1 MIAIYR
7 CAACGSPRV
16 KADEK
21 CEGYSI
27 TKGIVGTA
35 IFGNVGAVAG
45 INGKKKTYY
54 HCPDCGTTL
63 SYPMGRTILNVI
75 NEYISN
81 PSANESALRSWKKNY
96 PNIEWV
102 DPKALSDDVVLSV
115 ADPDQAA
122 LLELSAKIPDI
133 SAMPLEQVQNIIA
146 KKILKYHEITGCRY
160 ATEEEVQNAIG
171 YNKYRTSNNEGVFIE
186 AFPVAEV
193 KLQQADDIDYETI
206 DGVSRYVFLTS
217 EEKKD
222 RAKLKLT
229 MQTAVALYKKNEN
242 TIYQGILNT
251 LPKSVWIT
259 YSECK
264 NIFVDYVFERAISDD
279 IQIVDRLFNR
289 WRQEAIRNNDL
300 MEQTSEDGGIMY
312 SITDEESKLNEEER
326 KAKERINVLLEQSNK
341 AAEIA
346 SQKVSDAKKLM
357 EFMKGKLP
365 VEKTAFTEDELTTIR
380 FRDDLLKNAYGTTE
394 FEELL
399 YWSVYAGLLE
409 FDGMKFILPG
419 KSQAEN
425 DLYKEQRDKLD
436 EAEKKKKPFISQ
448 LSGLK
453 SEEQQLVVSLKEQ
466 QNIYDENASKI
477 FGAGAKKKKDAKQK
491 MIEIENSLR
500 SIKSQIEEKEKAIV
514 SIDEEI
520 ETIQNMMPIDRF
532 AAKRFWHHTQH
543 KYITK
548 VYSDTEAFLRRE
560 VVRVLQ
566 ENKIPMGDGLIQ
578 EYSDQLKQ
586 YVATK
591 PKLTDSL
598 SSIMNQMYL
607 DKLLLK
613 IEVPTEYFHD
623 SYYVPIS
630 NDPDALKTGC

>member
-122 LLELSAKIPDI
+122 LLELSARIPNI

-160 ATEEEVQNAIG
+160 ATEDEIQNAIG
-171 YNKYRTSNNEGVFIE
+171 YNKYKVLNEGAFIE
-186 AFPVAEV
+186 AFPGAEV
-193 KLQQADDIDYETI
+193 TLQQADDIAYETI
-206 DGVSRYVFLTS
+206 DGVSRYVFLTP
-217 EEKKD
+217 EEKKE

-229 MQTAVALYKKNEN
+229 VQTAVALYKENESI
-242 TIYQGILNT
+242 IYHGILDI
-251 LPKSVWIT
+251 LPKNIWIT
-259 YSECK
+259 HSECR
-264 NIFVDYVFERAISDD
+264 NIFFDYIFEKEISDD

-300 MEQTSEDGGIMY
+300 MEQTSENGEWFY
-312 SITDEESKLNEEER
+312 SKTDEESKLSEEER
-326 KAKERINVLLEQSNK
+326 KEKERINVLIEQSNK
-341 AAEIA
+341 ATEIA
-346 SQKVSDAKKLM
+346 SQKISDAKKLM
-357 EFMKGKLP
+357 AFMKGKLP
-365 VEKTAFTEDELTTIR
+365 VEKTTFTEDELTTIR
-380 FRDDLLKNAYGTTE
+380 FRDNLLKNAYGISE

-409 FDGMKFILPG
+409 FDGMKFMLPG
-419 KSQAEN
+419 KSPAEN
-425 DLYKEQRDKLD
+425 DIYKEQKDKLD
-436 EAEKKKKPFISQ
+436 EAEKKKEPFISQ

-453 SEEQQLVVSLKEQ
+453 SEEQRLVVSLKEQ

-543 KYITK
+543 KFITK
-548 VYSDTEAFLRRE
+548 TYSDTEAFLRRE

-586 YVATK
+586 YVATR
-591 PKLTDSL
+591 PKLTESL

>member
-1 MIAIYR
+1 
-7 CAACGSPRV
+7 
-16 KADEK
+16 
-21 CEGYSI
+21 
-27 TKGIVGTA
+27 
-35 IFGNVGAVAG
+35 
-45 INGKKKTYY
+45 
-54 HCPDCGTTL
+54 
-63 SYPMGRTILNVI
+63 
-75 NEYISN
+75 
-81 PSANESALRSWKKNY
+81 
-96 PNIEWV
+96 
-102 DPKALSDDVVLSV
+102 
-115 ADPDQAA
+115 
-122 LLELSAKIPDI
+122 
-133 SAMPLEQVQNIIA
+133 
-146 KKILKYHEITGCRY
+146 
-160 ATEEEVQNAIG
+160 
-171 YNKYRTSNNEGVFIE
+171 
-186 AFPVAEV
+186 
-193 KLQQADDIDYETI
+193 
-206 DGVSRYVFLTS
+206 
-217 EEKKD
+217 
-222 RAKLKLT
+222 

-466 QNIYDENASKI
+466 QNIYNENVSKI
-477 FGAGAKKKKDAKQK
+477 FGAGAKKKKEARQK
-491 MIEIENSLR
+491 MTEIENSLR
-500 SIKSQIEEKEKAIV
+500 CIKFKIEEKEKAMF
-514 SIDEEI
+514 SIDAEI
-520 ETIQNMMPIDRF
+520 EKIQNMMPIDRF

-578 EYSDQLKQ
+578 EYSEQLKQ

-591 PKLTDSL
+591 PKLTESL

>member
-81 PSANESALRSWKKNY
+81 PSANESTLRSWKKNY

-122 LLELSAKIPDI
+122 ILELSARIPNI

-160 ATEEEVQNAIG
+160 ATEDEIQNAIG
-171 YNKYRTSNNEGVFIE
+171 YNKYKVLTEGAFIE

-193 KLQQADDIDYETI
+193 KLQQADDIVYETI
-206 DGVSRYVFLTS
+206 DGVPRYVFLTP
-217 EEKKD
+217 EEKKE

-229 MQTAVALYKKNEN
+229 VQTAVALYKENESI
-242 TIYQGILNT
+242 IYHGILDI
-251 LPKSVWIT
+251 LPKNIWIT
-259 YSECK
+259 HSECR
-264 NIFVDYVFERAISDD
+264 NIFFDYIFEKEISDD

-300 MEQTSEDGGIMY
+300 MEQTSENGELFY
-312 SITDEESKLNEEER
+312 SKTDEESKLSEEER
-326 KAKERINVLLEQSNK
+326 KEKERINVLIEQSNK
-341 AAEIA
+341 ATEIA
-346 SQKVSDAKKLM
+346 SQKISDAKKLM
-357 EFMKGKLP
+357 AFMKGKLP
-365 VEKTAFTEDELTTIR
+365 VEKPTFTEDELTTIR
-380 FRDDLLKNAYGTTE
+380 FRDNLLKNAYGITE

-409 FDGMKFILPG
+409 FDGMKFMLPG

-425 DLYKEQRDKLD
+425 DIYKEQKDKLD
-436 EAEKKKKPFISQ
+436 EAEKKKEPFISQ

-453 SEEQQLVVSLKEQ
+453 SEEQRLVVSLKEQ

-586 YVATK
+586 YVATR
-591 PKLTDSL
+591 PKHTKSL

>member
-122 LLELSAKIPDI
+122 LLELSARIPNI

-160 ATEEEVQNAIG
+160 ATEDEIQNAIG
-171 YNKYRTSNNEGVFIE
+171 YNKYKVLNEGAFIE

-193 KLQQADDIDYETI
+193 KLQQADDIAYETI
-206 DGVSRYVFLTS
+206 DGVSRYVFLTP
-217 EEKKD
+217 EEKKE

-229 MQTAVALYKKNEN
+229 VQTAVALYKENESI
-242 TIYQGILNT
+242 IYHGILDI
-251 LPKSVWIT
+251 LPKNIWIT
-259 YSECK
+259 HSECR
-264 NIFVDYVFERAISDD
+264 NIFFDYIFEKEISDD

-300 MEQTSEDGGIMY
+300 MEQTSENGELFY
-312 SITDEESKLNEEER
+312 SKTDEESKLSEEER
-326 KAKERINVLLEQSNK
+326 KEKERINVLIEQSNK
-341 AAEIA
+341 ATEIA
-346 SQKVSDAKKLM
+346 SQKISDAKKLM
-357 EFMKGKLP
+357 VFMKGKLP
-365 VEKTAFTEDELTTIR
+365 VGKTTFTEDELTTIR
-380 FRDDLLKNAYGTTE
+380 FRDNLLKNAYGITE

-409 FDGMKFILPG
+409 FDGMKFMLPV

-425 DLYKEQRDKLD
+425 DIYKEQREKLD
-436 EAEKKKKPFISQ
+436 EAEKQKEPIISQ

-453 SEEQQLVVSLKEQ
+453 SEEQRLVVSLKEQ

-500 SIKSQIEEKEKAIV
+500 SIKSKIEEKEKAMV
-514 SIDEEI
+514 SIDEDI

-578 EYSDQLKQ
+578 EYSEQLKQ

-591 PKLTDSL
+591 PKLTESL

>member
-122 LLELSAKIPDI
+122 LLELSARIPNI

-160 ATEEEVQNAIG
+160 ATEDEIQNAIG
-171 YNKYRTSNNEGVFIE
+171 YNKYKVLTEGAFIE

-193 KLQQADDIDYETI
+193 KLQQADDIVYETI
-206 DGVSRYVFLTS
+206 DGVPRYVFLTP
-217 EEKKD
+217 EEKKE

-229 MQTAVALYKKNEN
+229 VQTAVALYKENESI
-242 TIYQGILNT
+242 IYHGILDI
-251 LPKSVWIT
+251 LPKNIWIT
-259 YSECK
+259 HSECR
-264 NIFVDYVFERAISDD
+264 NIFFDYIFEKEISDD

-300 MEQTSEDGGIMY
+300 MEQTSENGELFY
-312 SITDEESKLNEEER
+312 SKTDEESKLSEEER
-326 KAKERINVLLEQSNK
+326 KEKERINVLIEQSNK
-341 AAEIA
+341 ATEIA
-346 SQKVSDAKKLM
+346 SQKISDAKKLM
-357 EFMKGKLP
+357 AFMKGKLP
-365 VEKTAFTEDELTTIR
+365 VEKPTFTEDELTTIR
-380 FRDDLLKNAYGTTE
+380 FRDNLLKNAYGISE

-409 FDGMKFILPG
+409 FDGMKFMLPG
-419 KSQAEN
+419 KSPAEN
-425 DLYKEQRDKLD
+425 DIYKEQKDKLD
-436 EAEKKKKPFISQ
+436 EAEKKKEPFISQ

-453 SEEQQLVVSLKEQ
+453 SEEQRLVVSLKEQ
-466 QNIYDENASKI
+466 QNIYNENVSKI
-477 FGAGAKKKKDAKQK
+477 FGAGAQKKKEARQK
-491 MIEIENSLR
+491 MTEIENSLR

-578 EYSDQLKQ
+578 EYSEQLKQ

-591 PKLTDSL
+591 PKLTESL

>member
-122 LLELSAKIPDI
+122 LLELSARIPNI

-146 KKILKYHEITGCRY
+146 KKILKYHEITD
-160 ATEEEVQNAIG
+160 
-171 YNKYRTSNNEGVFIE
+171 KYKVLNEGAFIE

-193 KLQQADDIDYETI
+193 KLQQADDIAYETI
-206 DGVSRYVFLTS
+206 DGVSRYVFLTP
-217 EEKKD
+217 EEKKE

-229 MQTAVALYKKNEN
+229 VQTAVALYKENESI
-242 TIYQGILNT
+242 IYHGILDI
-251 LPKSVWIT
+251 LPKNIWIT
-259 YSECK
+259 HSECR
-264 NIFVDYVFERAISDD
+264 NIFFDYIFEKEISDD

-300 MEQTSEDGGIMY
+300 MEQTSENGELFY
-312 SITDEESKLNEEER
+312 SKTDEESKLSEEER
-326 KAKERINVLLEQSNK
+326 KEKERINVLIEQSNK
-341 AAEIA
+341 ATEIA
-346 SQKVSDAKKLM
+346 SQKISDAKKLM
-357 EFMKGKLP
+357 AFMKGKLP
-365 VEKTAFTEDELTTIR
+365 VEKTTFTEDELTTIR
-380 FRDDLLKNAYGTTE
+380 FRDNLLKNAYGISE

-409 FDGMKFILPG
+409 FDGMKFMLPG
-419 KSQAEN
+419 KSPAEN
-425 DLYKEQRDKLD
+425 DIYKEQKDKLD
-436 EAEKKKKPFISQ
+436 EAEKKKEPFISQ

-453 SEEQQLVVSLKEQ
+453 SEEQRLVVSLKEQ

-543 KYITK
+543 KFITK
-548 VYSDTEAFLRRE
+548 TYSDTEAFLRRE
-560 VVRVLQ
+560 VVRILQ

-586 YVATK
+586 YVATR
-591 PKLTDSL
+591 PKLTESL

-623 SYYVPIS
+623 MFVIGLLDRIHNQVASLYHATEE
-630 NDPDALKTGC
+630 DECLGT

>member
-81 PSANESALRSWKKNY
+81 PSANESTLRSWKKNY

-122 LLELSAKIPDI
+122 ILELSARIPNI

-160 ATEEEVQNAIG
+160 ATEDEIQNAIG
-171 YNKYRTSNNEGVFIE
+171 YNKYKVLTEGAFIE

-193 KLQQADDIDYETI
+193 KLQQADDIVYETI
-206 DGVSRYVFLTS
+206 DGVPRYVFLTP
-217 EEKKD
+217 EEKKE

-229 MQTAVALYKKNEN
+229 VQTAVALYKENESI
-242 TIYQGILNT
+242 IYHGILDI
-251 LPKSVWIT
+251 LPKNIWIT
-259 YSECK
+259 HSECR
-264 NIFVDYVFERAISDD
+264 NIFFDYIFEKEISDD

-300 MEQTSEDGGIMY
+300 MEQTSENGELFY
-312 SITDEESKLNEEER
+312 SKTDEESKLSEEER
-326 KAKERINVLLEQSNK
+326 KEKERINVLIEQSNK
-341 AAEIA
+341 ATEIA
-346 SQKVSDAKKLM
+346 SQKISDAKKLM
-357 EFMKGKLP
+357 AFMKGKLP
-365 VEKTAFTEDELTTIR
+365 VEKPTFTEDELTTIR
-380 FRDDLLKNAYGTTE
+380 FRDNLLKNAYGITE

-409 FDGMKFILPG
+409 FDGMKFMLPG

-425 DLYKEQRDKLD
+425 DIYKEQKDKLD
-436 EAEKKKKPFISQ
+436 EAEKKKEPFISQ

-453 SEEQQLVVSLKEQ
+453 SEEQRLIASLKEQ

-543 KYITK
+543 KFITK
-548 VYSDTEAFLRRE
+548 AYSDTEAFLRRE

-586 YVATK
+586 YVATR
-591 PKLTDSL
+591 PKHTKSL

>member
-75 NEYISN
+75 NVYISN

-122 LLELSAKIPDI
+122 LLELSARIPNI

-160 ATEEEVQNAIG
+160 ATEDEIQNAIG
-171 YNKYRTSNNEGVFIE
+171 YNKYKVLNEGAFIE

-193 KLQQADDIDYETI
+193 KLQQADDIVYETI
-206 DGVSRYVFLTS
+206 DGLSRYVFLTP
-217 EEKKD
+217 EEKKE

-229 MQTAVALYKKNEN
+229 VQTAVALYKENESI
-242 TIYQGILNT
+242 IYHGILDI
-251 LPKSVWIT
+251 LPKNIWIT
-259 YSECK
+259 HSECR
-264 NIFVDYVFERAISDD
+264 NIFFDYIFEKEISDD

-300 MEQTSEDGGIMY
+300 MEQTSENGELFY
-312 SITDEESKLNEEER
+312 SKTDEESKLSEEER
-326 KAKERINVLLEQSNK
+326 KEKERINVLIEQSNK
-341 AAEIA
+341 ATEIA
-346 SQKVSDAKKLM
+346 SQKISDAKKLM
-357 EFMKGKLP
+357 AFMKGKLP
-365 VEKTAFTEDELTTIR
+365 VEKPTFTEDELTTIR
-380 FRDDLLKNAYGTTE
+380 FRDNLLKNTYGISE

-409 FDGMKFILPG
+409 FDGMKFMLPG
-419 KSQAEN
+419 KSPAEN
-425 DLYKEQRDKLD
+425 DIYKEQKDKLD
-436 EAEKKKKPFISQ
+436 EAEKKKEPFISQ

-453 SEEQQLVVSLKEQ
+453 SEEQRLVVSLKEQ

-500 SIKSQIEEKEKAIV
+500 SIKSKIEEKEKAMV
-514 SIDEEI
+514 SIDEDI
-520 ETIQNMMPIDRF
+520 EAIQNMMPIDRF

-578 EYSDQLKQ
+578 EYSEQLKQ

-591 PKLTDSL
+591 PKLTESL

-630 NDPDALKTGC
+630 NNPDAL

>member
-122 LLELSAKIPDI
+122 LLELSARIPNI

-160 ATEEEVQNAIG
+160 ATEDEIQNAIG
-171 YNKYRTSNNEGVFIE
+171 YNKYKVLTEGAFIE

-193 KLQQADDIDYETI
+193 KLQQADDIVYETI
-206 DGVSRYVFLTS
+206 DGVSRYVFLTP
-217 EEKKD
+217 EEKKE

-229 MQTAVALYKKNEN
+229 VQTAVALYKENESI
-242 TIYQGILNT
+242 IYHGILDI
-251 LPKSVWIT
+251 LPKNIWIT
-259 YSECK
+259 HSECR
-264 NIFVDYVFERAISDD
+264 NIFFDYIFEKEISDD

-300 MEQTSEDGGIMY
+300 MEQTSENGELFY
-312 SITDEESKLNEEER
+312 SKTDEESKLSEEER
-326 KAKERINVLLEQSNK
+326 KEKERINVLIEQSNK
-341 AAEIA
+341 ATEIA
-346 SQKVSDAKKLM
+346 SQKISDAKKLM
-357 EFMKGKLP
+357 AFMKGKLP
-365 VEKTAFTEDELTTIR
+365 VEKPTFTEDELTTIR
-380 FRDDLLKNAYGTTE
+380 FRDNLLKNAYGISE

-409 FDGMKFILPG
+409 FDGMKFMLPG
-419 KSQAEN
+419 KSPAEN
-425 DLYKEQRDKLD
+425 DIYKEQKDKLD
-436 EAEKKKKPFISQ
+436 EAEKKKEPFISQ

-453 SEEQQLVVSLKEQ
+453 SEEQRLVVSLKEQ

-578 EYSDQLKQ
+578 EYSEQLKQ

-591 PKLTDSL
+591 PKLTESL

-630 NDPDALKTGC
+630 NNPDAL

>member
-122 LLELSAKIPDI
+122 LLELSARIPNI

-160 ATEEEVQNAIG
+160 ATEDEIQNAIG
-171 YNKYRTSNNEGVFIE
+171 YNKYKVLNEGAFIE

-193 KLQQADDIDYETI
+193 KLQQADDIAYETI
-206 DGVSRYVFLTS
+206 DGVSRYVFLTP
-217 EEKKD
+217 EEKKE

-229 MQTAVALYKKNEN
+229 VQTAVALYKENESI
-242 TIYQGILNT
+242 IYHGILDI
-251 LPKSVWIT
+251 LPKNIWIT
-259 YSECK
+259 HSECR
-264 NIFVDYVFERAISDD
+264 NIFFDYIFEKEISDD

-300 MEQTSEDGGIMY
+300 MEQTSENGELFY
-312 SITDEESKLNEEER
+312 SKTDEESKLSEEER
-326 KAKERINVLLEQSNK
+326 KEKERINVLIEQSNK
-341 AAEIA
+341 ATEIA
-346 SQKVSDAKKLM
+346 SQKISDAKKLM
-357 EFMKGKLP
+357 AFMKGKLP
-365 VEKTAFTEDELTTIR
+365 VEKPTFTE
-380 FRDDLLKNAYGTTE
+380 
-394 FEELL
+394 
-399 YWSVYAGLLE
+399 S
-409 FDGMKFILPG
+409 
-419 KSQAEN
+419 
-425 DLYKEQRDKLD
+425 
-436 EAEKKKKPFISQ
+436 
-448 LSGLK
+448 
-453 SEEQQLVVSLKEQ
+453 
-466 QNIYDENASKI
+466 
-477 FGAGAKKKKDAKQK
+477 
-491 MIEIENSLR
+491 
-500 SIKSQIEEKEKAIV
+500 
-514 SIDEEI
+514 
-520 ETIQNMMPIDRF
+520 
-532 AAKRFWHHTQH
+532 
-543 KYITK
+543 
-548 VYSDTEAFLRRE
+548 
-560 VVRVLQ
+560 
-566 ENKIPMGDGLIQ
+566 
-578 EYSDQLKQ
+578 
-586 YVATK
+586 
-591 PKLTDSL
+591 
-598 SSIMNQMYL
+598 
-607 DKLLLK
+607 
-613 IEVPTEYFHD
+613 
-623 SYYVPIS
+623 
-630 NDPDALKTGC
+630 

>member
-122 LLELSAKIPDI
+122 LLELSARIPNI

-160 ATEEEVQNAIG
+160 ATEDEIQNAIG
-171 YNKYRTSNNEGVFIE
+171 YNKYKVLNEGAFIE

-193 KLQQADDIDYETI
+193 KLQQADDIAYETI
-206 DGVSRYVFLTS
+206 DGVSRYVFLTP
-217 EEKKD
+217 EEKKE

-229 MQTAVALYKKNEN
+229 VQTAVALYKENESI
-242 TIYQGILNT
+242 IYHGILDI
-251 LPKSVWIT
+251 LPKNIWIT
-259 YSECK
+259 HSECR
-264 NIFVDYVFERAISDD
+264 NIFFDYIFEKEISDD

-300 MEQTSEDGGIMY
+300 MEQTSENG
-312 SITDEESKLNEEER
+312 E
-326 KAKERINVLLEQSNK
+326 LLIEQSNK
-341 AAEIA
+341 ATEIA
-346 SQKVSDAKKLM
+346 SQKISDAKKLM
-357 EFMKGKLP
+357 AFMKGKLP
-365 VEKTAFTEDELTTIR
+365 VEKPTFTEDELTTIR
-380 FRDDLLKNAYGTTE
+380 FRDNLLKNAYGISE

-409 FDGMKFILPG
+409 FDGMKFMLPG
-419 KSQAEN
+419 KSPAEN
-425 DLYKEQRDKLD
+425 DIYKEQKDKLD
-436 EAEKKKKPFISQ
+436 EAEKKKEPFISQ

-453 SEEQQLVVSLKEQ
+453 SEEQRLVVSLKEQ

-578 EYSDQLKQ
+578 EYSEQLKQ

-591 PKLTDSL
+591 PKLTESL

-623 SYYVPIS
+623 NYYVPIS

>member
-1 MIAIYR
+1 MQ
-7 CAACGSPRV
+7 CLWN
-16 KADEK
+16 K
-21 CEGYSI
+21 C
-27 TKGIVGTA
+27 K
-35 IFGNVGAVAG
+35 
-45 INGKKKTYY
+45 
-54 HCPDCGTTL
+54 
-63 SYPMGRTILNVI
+63 
-75 NEYISN
+75 
-81 PSANESALRSWKKNY
+81 
-96 PNIEWV
+96 
-102 DPKALSDDVVLSV
+102 
-115 ADPDQAA
+115 
-122 LLELSAKIPDI
+122 
-133 SAMPLEQVQNIIA
+133 NIIA

-160 ATEEEVQNAIG
+160 ATEDEIQNAIG
-171 YNKYRTSNNEGVFIE
+171 YNKYKVLTEGAFIE

-193 KLQQADDIDYETI
+193 KLQQADDIVYETI
-206 DGVSRYVFLTS
+206 DGVSRYVFLTP
-217 EEKKD
+217 EEKKE

-229 MQTAVALYKKNEN
+229 VQTAVALYKENESI
-242 TIYQGILNT
+242 IYHGILDI
-251 LPKSVWIT
+251 LPKNIWIT
-259 YSECK
+259 HSECR
-264 NIFVDYVFERAISDD
+264 NIFFDYIFEKEISDD

-300 MEQTSEDGGIMY
+300 MEQTSENGELFY
-312 SITDEESKLNEEER
+312 SKTDEESKLSEEER
-326 KAKERINVLLEQSNK
+326 KEKERINVLIEQSNK
-341 AAEIA
+341 ATEIA
-346 SQKVSDAKKLM
+346 SQKISDAKKLM
-357 EFMKGKLP
+357 AFMKGKLP
-365 VEKTAFTEDELTTIR
+365 VEKPTFTEDELTTIR
-380 FRDDLLKNAYGTTE
+380 FRDNLLKNAYGISE

-409 FDGMKFILPG
+409 FDGMKFMLPG
-419 KSQAEN
+419 KSPAEN
-425 DLYKEQRDKLD
+425 DIYKEQKDKLD
-436 EAEKKKKPFISQ
+436 EAEKKKEPFISQ

-453 SEEQQLVVSLKEQ
+453 SEEQRLVVSLKEQ

-578 EYSDQLKQ
+578 EYSEQLKQ

-591 PKLTDSL
+591 PKLTESL

>member
-122 LLELSAKIPDI
+122 LLELSARIPNI

-160 ATEEEVQNAIG
+160 ATEDEIQNAIG
-171 YNKYRTSNNEGVFIE
+171 YNKYKVLTEGAFIE

-193 KLQQADDIDYETI
+193 KLQQADDIVYETI
-206 DGVSRYVFLTS
+206 DGVPRYVFLTP
-217 EEKKD
+217 EEKKE

-229 MQTAVALYKKNEN
+229 VQTAVALYKENESI
-242 TIYQGILNT
+242 IYHGILDI
-251 LPKSVWIT
+251 LPKNIWIT
-259 YSECK
+259 HSECR
-264 NIFVDYVFERAISDD
+264 NIFFDYIFEKEISDD
-279 IQIVDRLFNR
+279 IQIVDKLFNR

-300 MEQTSEDGGIMY
+300 MEQTSENGELFY
-312 SITDEESKLNEEER
+312 SKTDEESKLSEEER
-326 KAKERINVLLEQSNK
+326 KEKERINVLIEQSNK
-341 AAEIA
+341 ATEIA
-346 SQKVSDAKKLM
+346 SQKISDAKKLM
-357 EFMKGKLP
+357 AFMKGKLP
-365 VEKTAFTEDELTTIR
+365 VEKPTFTEDELTTIR
-380 FRDDLLKNAYGTTE
+380 FRDNLLKNAYGISE

-409 FDGMKFILPG
+409 FDGMKFMLPG
-419 KSQAEN
+419 KSPAEN
-425 DLYKEQRDKLD
+425 DIYKEQKDKLD
-436 EAEKKKKPFISQ
+436 EAEKKKEPFISQ

-453 SEEQQLVVSLKEQ
+453 SEEQRLVVSLKEQ

-578 EYSDQLKQ
+578 EYSEQLKQ

-591 PKLTDSL
+591 PKLTESL

>member
-122 LLELSAKIPDI
+122 LLELSARIPNI

-160 ATEEEVQNAIG
+160 ATEDEIQNAIG
-171 YNKYRTSNNEGVFIE
+171 YNKYKVLTEGAFIE

-193 KLQQADDIDYETI
+193 KLQQADDIVYETI
-206 DGVSRYVFLTS
+206 DGVPRYVFLTP
-217 EEKKD
+217 EEKKE

-229 MQTAVALYKKNEN
+229 VQTAVALYKENESI
-242 TIYQGILNT
+242 IYHGILDI
-251 LPKSVWIT
+251 LPKNIWIT
-259 YSECK
+259 HSECR
-264 NIFVDYVFERAISDD
+264 NIFFDYIFEKEISDD
-279 IQIVDRLFNR
+279 IQIVDKLFNR

-300 MEQTSEDGGIMY
+300 MEQTSENGELFY
-312 SITDEESKLNEEER
+312 SKTDEESKLSEEER
-326 KAKERINVLLEQSNK
+326 KEKERINVLIEQSNK
-341 AAEIA
+341 ATEIA
-346 SQKVSDAKKLM
+346 SQKISDAKKLM
-357 EFMKGKLP
+357 AFMKGKLP
-365 VEKTAFTEDELTTIR
+365 VEKPTFTEDELTTIR
-380 FRDDLLKNAYGTTE
+380 FRDNLLKNAYGISE
-394 FEELL
+394 FKELL

-409 FDGMKFILPG
+409 FDGMKFMLPG
-419 KSQAEN
+419 KSPAEN
-425 DLYKEQRDKLD
+425 DIYKEQKDKLD
-436 EAEKKKKPFISQ
+436 EAEKKKEPFISQ

-453 SEEQQLVVSLKEQ
+453 SEEQRLVVSLKEQ

-578 EYSDQLKQ
+578 EYSEQLKQ

-591 PKLTDSL
+591 PKLTESL

>member
-21 CEGYSI
+21 HEGYSI

-35 IFGNVGAVAG
+35 ILGSVGAVAG
-45 INGKKKTYY
+45 LNGKKRTYY

-63 SYPMGRTILNVI
+63 SYPMGRTILNII

-96 PNIEWV
+96 PNIEWS
-102 DPKALSDDVVLSV
+102 DPKALNGDLALSV

-122 LLELSAKIPDI
+122 LLELSAKIPNI
-133 SAMPLEQVQNIIA
+133 STMSLEQVQNTIA
-146 KKILKYHEITGCRY
+146 KKILRYHEITGCRY
-160 ATEEEVQNAIG
+160 ATEEEIRNAIG
-171 YNKYRTSNNEGVFIE
+171 YNKYSPLNNEGAFIE

-193 KLQQADDIDYETI
+193 KLQQSDDLDYEII
-206 DGVSRYVFLTS
+206 DGAYRYVFLTP
-217 EEKKD
+217 EEKRD

-229 MQTAVALYKKNEN
+229 MQTAVALYKENEG
-242 TIYQGILNT
+242 TIYHGILDI
-251 LPKSVWIT
+251 LPKNIWIT
-259 YSECK
+259 HSECR
-264 NIFVDYVFERAISDD
+264 NIFFDYIFEKEISDD

-300 MEQTSEDGGIMY
+300 MEQTSENGELFY
-312 SITDEESKLNEEER
+312 SKTDEESKLSEEER
-326 KAKERINVLLEQSNK
+326 KEKERINVLIEQSNK
-341 AAEIA
+341 ATEIA
-346 SQKVSDAKKLM
+346 SQKISDAKKLM
-357 EFMKGKLP
+357 AFMKGKLP
-365 VEKTAFTEDELTTIR
+365 VEKPTFTEDELTTIR
-380 FRDDLLKNAYGTTE
+380 FRDNLLKNTYGISE

-409 FDGMKFILPG
+409 FDGMKFMLPG
-419 KSQAEN
+419 KSPAEN
-425 DLYKEQRDKLD
+425 DIYKEQKDKLD
-436 EAEKKKKPFISQ
+436 EAEKKKEPFISQ

-453 SEEQQLVVSLKEQ
+453 SEEQRLVVSLKEQ

-500 SIKSQIEEKEKAIV
+500 SIKSKIEEKEKAMV
-514 SIDEEI
+514 SIDEDI
-520 ETIQNMMPIDRF
+520 EAIQNMMPIDRF

-578 EYSDQLKQ
+578 EYSEQLKQ

-591 PKLTDSL
+591 PKLTESL

>member
-122 LLELSAKIPDI
+122 LLELSAKIPNI

-160 ATEEEVQNAIG
+160 ATEDEIQNAIG
-171 YNKYRTSNNEGVFIE
+171 YNKYKVLNEGAFIE

-193 KLQQADDIDYETI
+193 KLQQADDIAYETI
-206 DGVSRYVFLTS
+206 DGVSRYVFLTP
-217 EEKKD
+217 EEKKE

-229 MQTAVALYKKNEN
+229 VQTAVALYKENESI
-242 TIYQGILNT
+242 IYHGILDI
-251 LPKSVWIT
+251 LPKNIWIPH
-259 YSECK
+259 SECR
-264 NIFVDYVFERAISDD
+264 NIFFDYIFEKEISDD

-300 MEQTSEDGGIMY
+300 MEQTSENGELFY
-312 SITDEESKLNEEER
+312 SKTDEESKLSEEER
-326 KAKERINVLLEQSNK
+326 KEKERINVLIEQSNK
-341 AAEIA
+341 ATEIA
-346 SQKVSDAKKLM
+346 SQKISDAKKLM
-357 EFMKGKLP
+357 AFMKGKLP
-365 VEKTAFTEDELTTIR
+365 VEKPTFTEDELTTIR
-380 FRDDLLKNAYGTTE
+380 FRDNLLKNAYGISE

-409 FDGMKFILPG
+409 FDGMKFMLPG
-419 KSQAEN
+419 KSPAEN
-425 DLYKEQRDKLD
+425 DIYKEQKDKLD
-436 EAEKKKKPFISQ
+436 EAEKKKEPFISQ

-453 SEEQQLVVSLKEQ
+453 SEEQRLVVSLKEQ

-543 KYITK
+543 KFITK
-548 VYSDTEAFLRRE
+548 AYSDTEAFLRRE

-586 YVATK
+586 YVATR
-591 PKLTDSL
+591 PKLTESL

-630 NDPDALKTGC
+630 NNPDAL

>member
-122 LLELSAKIPDI
+122 LLELSARIPNI

-160 ATEEEVQNAIG
+160 ATEDEIQNAIG
-171 YNKYRTSNNEGVFIE
+171 YNKYKVLTEGAFIE

-193 KLQQADDIDYETI
+193 KLQQADDIAYETI
-206 DGVSRYVFLTS
+206 DGVPRYVFLTP
-217 EEKKD
+217 EEKKE

-229 MQTAVALYKKNEN
+229 VQTAVALYKENESI
-242 TIYQGILNT
+242 IYHGILDI
-251 LPKSVWIT
+251 LPKNIWIT
-259 YSECK
+259 HSECR
-264 NIFVDYVFERAISDD
+264 NIFFDYIFEKEISDD

-300 MEQTSEDGGIMY
+300 MEQTSENGELFY
-312 SITDEESKLNEEER
+312 SKTDEESKLSEEER
-326 KAKERINVLLEQSNK
+326 KEKERINVLIEQSNK
-341 AAEIA
+341 ATEIA
-346 SQKVSDAKKLM
+346 SQKISDAKKLM
-357 EFMKGKLP
+357 AFMKGKLP
-365 VEKTAFTEDELTTIR
+365 VEKPTFTEDELTTIR
-380 FRDDLLKNAYGTTE
+380 FRDNLLKNAYGISE

-409 FDGMKFILPG
+409 FDGMKFMLPG
-419 KSQAEN
+419 KSPAEN
-425 DLYKEQRDKLD
+425 D
-436 EAEKKKKPFISQ
+436 I
-448 LSGLK
+448 
-453 SEEQQLVVSLKEQ
+453 
-466 QNIYDENASKI
+466 
-477 FGAGAKKKKDAKQK
+477 
-491 MIEIENSLR
+491 
-500 SIKSQIEEKEKAIV
+500 
-514 SIDEEI
+514 
-520 ETIQNMMPIDRF
+520 
-532 AAKRFWHHTQH
+532 
-543 KYITK
+543 
-548 VYSDTEAFLRRE
+548 
-560 VVRVLQ
+560 
-566 ENKIPMGDGLIQ
+566 
-578 EYSDQLKQ
+578 
-586 YVATK
+586 
-591 PKLTDSL
+591 
-598 SSIMNQMYL
+598 
-607 DKLLLK
+607 
-613 IEVPTEYFHD
+613 
-623 SYYVPIS
+623 
-630 NDPDALKTGC
+630 

>member
-122 LLELSAKIPDI
+122 LLELSARIPNI

-160 ATEEEVQNAIG
+160 ATEDEIQNAIG
-171 YNKYRTSNNEGVFIE
+171 YNKYKVLNEGAFIE

-193 KLQQADDIDYETI
+193 KLQQADDIVYETI
-206 DGVSRYVFLTS
+206 DGLSRYVFLTP
-217 EEKKD
+217 EEKKE

-229 MQTAVALYKKNEN
+229 VQTAVALYKENESI
-242 TIYQGILNT
+242 IYHGILDI
-251 LPKSVWIT
+251 LPKNIWIT
-259 YSECK
+259 HSECR
-264 NIFVDYVFERAISDD
+264 NIFFDYIFEKEISDD

-300 MEQTSEDGGIMY
+300 MEQTLENGELVY
-312 SITDEESKLNEEER
+312 SKTDEESKLSEEER
-326 KAKERINVLLEQSNK
+326 KEKERINVLIEQSNK
-341 AAEIA
+341 ATEIA
-346 SQKVSDAKKLM
+346 SQKISDAKKLM
-357 EFMKGKLP
+357 AFMKGKLP
-365 VEKTAFTEDELTTIR
+365 VEKPTFTEDELTTIR
-380 FRDDLLKNAYGTTE
+380 FRDNLLKNAYGISE

-409 FDGMKFILPG
+409 FDGMKFMLPG
-419 KSQAEN
+419 KSPAEN
-425 DLYKEQRDKLD
+425 DIYKEQKDKLD
-436 EAEKKKKPFISQ
+436 EAEKKKEPFISQ

-453 SEEQQLVVSLKEQ
+453 SEEQRLVVSLKEQ

-500 SIKSQIEEKEKAIV
+500 SIKSKIEEKEKAMV
-514 SIDEEI
+514 SIDEDI
-520 ETIQNMMPIDRF
+520 EAIQNMMPIDRF

-578 EYSDQLKQ
+578 EYSEQLKQ

-591 PKLTDSL
+591 PKLTESL

>member
-21 CEGYSI
+21 REGYSI

-115 ADPDQAA
+115 TDPDQAA

-300 MEQTSEDGGIMY
+300 MEQTSEDGEIMY

-466 QNIYDENASKI
+466 QNIYNENVSKI
-477 FGAGAKKKKDAKQK
+477 FGAGAKKKKEARQK
-491 MIEIENSLR
+491 MTEIENSLR
-500 SIKSQIEEKEKAIV
+500 CIK
-514 SIDEEI
+514 
-520 ETIQNMMPIDRF
+520 F
-532 AAKRFWHHTQH
+532 
-543 KYITK
+543 
-548 VYSDTEAFLRRE
+548 
-560 VVRVLQ
+560 
-566 ENKIPMGDGLIQ
+566 
-578 EYSDQLKQ
+578 
-586 YVATK
+586 
-591 PKLTDSL
+591 
-598 SSIMNQMYL
+598 
-607 DKLLLK
+607 K
-613 IEVPTEYFHD
+613 IE
-623 SYYVPIS
+623 
-630 NDPDALKTGC
+630 

>member
-122 LLELSAKIPDI
+122 LLELSARIPNI

-160 ATEEEVQNAIG
+160 ATEDEIQNAIG
-171 YNKYRTSNNEGVFIE
+171 YNKYKVLNEGAFIE

-193 KLQQADDIDYETI
+193 KLQQADDIAYETI
-206 DGVSRYVFLTS
+206 DGVSRYVFLTP
-217 EEKKD
+217 EEKKE

-229 MQTAVALYKKNEN
+229 VQTAVALYKENESI
-242 TIYQGILNT
+242 IYHGILDI
-251 LPKSVWIT
+251 LPKNIWIT
-259 YSECK
+259 HSECR
-264 NIFVDYVFERAISDD
+264 NIFFDYIFEKEISDD

-300 MEQTSEDGGIMY
+300 MEQTSENGELFY
-312 SITDEESKLNEEER
+312 SKTDEESKLSEEER
-326 KAKERINVLLEQSNK
+326 KEKERINVLIEQSNK
-341 AAEIA
+341 ATEIA
-346 SQKVSDAKKLM
+346 SQKISDAKKLM
-357 EFMKGKLP
+357 AFMKGKLP
-365 VEKTAFTEDELTTIR
+365 VEKPTFTEDELTTIR
-380 FRDDLLKNAYGTTE
+380 FRDNLLKNAYGISE

-409 FDGMKFILPG
+409 FDGMKFMLPG
-419 KSQAEN
+419 KSPAEN
-425 DLYKEQRDKLD
+425 DIYKEQKDKLD
-436 EAEKKKKPFISQ
+436 EAEKKKEPFISQ

-453 SEEQQLVVSLKEQ
+453 SEEQRLVVSLKEQ

-477 FGAGAKKKKDAKQK
+477 FGAGAKKKK
-491 MIEIENSLR
+491 E
-500 SIKSQIEEKEKAIV
+500 IEEKEKAIV

-543 KYITK
+543 KFITK
-548 VYSDTEAFLRRE
+548 TYSDTEAFLRRE

-586 YVATK
+586 YVATR
-591 PKLTDSL
+591 PKLTESL

>member
-63 SYPMGRTILNVI
+63 SYPMGRTILNII

-102 DPKALSDDVVLSV
+102 DPKELSDDVVLSV

-122 LLELSAKIPDI
+122 LLELSAKIPNI

-160 ATEEEVQNAIG
+160 ATEDEIQNAIG
-171 YNKYRTSNNEGVFIE
+171 YNKYKGLNEGAFIE

-193 KLQQADDIDYETI
+193 KLWQADDISYETI
-206 DGVSRYVFLTS
+206 DGVSRYVFLTP
-217 EEKKD
+217 EEKKE

-229 MQTAVALYKKNEN
+229 VQTAVALYKENESI
-242 TIYQGILNT
+242 IYHGILVI
-251 LPKSVWIT
+251 LPKNIWIT
-259 YSECK
+259 HSECR
-264 NIFVDYVFERAISDD
+264 NIFFDYIFEKEISDD
-279 IQIVDRLFNR
+279 IQIVDKLFNR

-300 MEQTSEDGGIMY
+300 MEQTSENGELFY
-312 SITDEESKLNEEER
+312 SKTDEESKLREEER
-326 KAKERINVLLEQSNK
+326 KEKERINVLIEQSNK
-341 AAEIA
+341 ATEIA
-346 SQKVSDAKKLM
+346 SQKISDAKKLM
-357 EFMKGKLP
+357 AFMKGKLP
-365 VEKTAFTEDELTTIR
+365 VEKPTFTEDELTTIR
-380 FRDDLLKNAYGTTE
+380 FRDNLLKNAYGISE

-409 FDGMKFILPG
+409 FDGMKFMLPG
-419 KSQAEN
+419 KSPAEN
-425 DLYKEQRDKLD
+425 DIYKEQKDKLD
-436 EAEKKKKPFISQ
+436 EAEKKKEPFISQ

-453 SEEQQLVVSLKEQ
+453 SEEQRLVVSLKEQ

-548 VYSDTEAFLRRE
+548 VYSDTEAFLSRE

-578 EYSDQLKQ
+578 EYSEQLKQ

-591 PKLTDSL
+591 PKLTESL